1 MSKETYSFETEV
13 GKLLD
18 IVARSLYS
26 HKEIFLRELISN
38 ASDACDRLRYAAL
51 TTPDLIEGGGEFK
64 ILLEADTEKRILS
77 IADNGIGMNKDDL
90 TETLG
95 TIARSGTQAFV
106 DQLAQDGSDEEK
118 NLAMIGQFGVGFYSA
133 FMVADKVEVL
143 TRKAGDEKAWLWS
156 SDGKGEYTIEE
167 SERGE
172 RGTTV
177 KVFLREDEKE
187 FIESER
193 VRHIVKAH
201 SDHIGIP
208 IYLAEGDKEEKL
220 NTASALWT
228 RSKSEIKDEQYT
240 EFYHHVSHNFDDPWL
255 TIHNQVEGVLSY
267 TNLLFIP
274 SSRPF
279 DLFNPERK
287 LHVKLYVKRVFIT
300 DDSEGIIPGYL
311 RFLRGVVD
319 SEDLSLNISRETFQ
333 HDPKITKIRSGLIK
347 RVLGELKKKADKSA
361 DEYKTFWENFGA
373 VLKEGLYEDAAN
385 RDAILPLCRFHS
397 TRDEG
402 LVSLDEY
409 IAAMKEGQEA
419 IYTISGE
426 NLESIRQ
433 SPQLEGFKAKGI
445 EVLLLDDSV
454 DDFWVPSVGQ
464 YQEKPFKSVTQGG
477 ADLANIKDAEG
488 KPKDDKKDQ
497 ADDADVDALIAALK
511 VALGDKVKDIRSSQ
525 RLTESAVCLVADE
538 GDLDIRLEKML
549 RQHNQLQEGMASKRI
564 LEINPAHPTIT
575 RMAAFVKENSG
586 AVDGL
591 NEAALLLFDQARLLE
606 GETID
611 DTAAFARRLSRVIEK
626 GLG

>member
-1 MSKETYSFETEV
+1 M
-13 GKLLD
+13 
-18 IVARSLYS
+18 R
-26 HKEIFLRELISN
+26 
-38 ASDACDRLRYAAL
+38 
-51 TTPDLIEGGGEFK
+51 
-64 ILLEADTEKRILS
+64 
-77 IADNGIGMNKDDL
+77 
-90 TETLG
+90 
-95 TIARSGTQAFV
+95 
-106 DQLAQDGSDEEK
+106 
-118 NLAMIGQFGVGFYSA
+118 
-133 FMVADKVEVL
+133 
-143 TRKAGDEKAWLWS
+143 
-156 SDGKGEYTIEE
+156 
-167 SERGE
+167 
-172 RGTTV
+172 
-177 KVFLREDEKE
+177 
-187 FIESER
+187 
-193 VRHIVKAH
+193 
-201 SDHIGIP
+201 
-208 IYLAEGDKEEKL
+208 
-220 NTASALWT
+220 
-228 RSKSEIKDEQYT
+228 
-240 EFYHHVSHNFDDPWL
+240 
-255 TIHNQVEGVLSY
+255 
-267 TNLLFIP
+267 
-274 SSRPF
+274 
-279 DLFNPERK
+279 
-287 LHVKLYVKRVFIT
+287 
-300 DDSEGIIPGYL
+300 
-311 RFLRGVVD
+311 
-319 SEDLSLNISRETFQ
+319 Q
-333 HDPKITKIRSGLIK
+333 H
-347 RVLGELKKKADKSA
+347 
-361 DEYKTFWENFGA
+361 
-373 VLKEGLYEDAAN
+373 

-397 TRDEG
+397 TRGEG

-591 NEAALLLFDQARLLE
+591 NEAALLLVRSGAV
-606 GETID
+606 
-611 DTAAFARRLSRVIEK
+611 ARRRNHRRYGCVCAPLITCDRKRFGLDQLVISWGDSGEFQRRLK
-626 GLG
+626 YGRTVPTE